1 MTDTTPPT
9 RGRRIFNFFAA
20 IVLVLFALF
29 CLGMAISVASI
40 PKLREFSWRA
50 P

>member
-1 MTDTTPPT
+1 MTDPTAPT

-20 IVLVLFALF
+20 VVLVLFALF
-29 CLGMAISVASI
+29 CLGMAIAVASI
-40 PKLREFSWRA
+40 PKLREVSWRL